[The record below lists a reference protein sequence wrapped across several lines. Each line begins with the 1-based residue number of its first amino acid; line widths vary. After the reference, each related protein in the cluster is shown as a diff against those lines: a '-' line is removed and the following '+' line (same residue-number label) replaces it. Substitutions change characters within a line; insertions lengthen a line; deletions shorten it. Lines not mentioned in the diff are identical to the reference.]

1 MSKFVSGCEIVR
13 EFPDGTAEK
22 LMLKE
27 KLNDGMWIAENH
39 KGLLRIV
46 DQKNI
51 FKISKGKIKVGD
63 YAYNPHSTS
72 VTLIDEDDD
81 LIYVNETYH
90 KVQNYK
96 TPNKIEL
103 FRRKSK

>member
-27 KLNDGMWIAENH
+27 KLNDGIWIAENH

-51 FKISKGKIKVGD
+51 FKINYGKIKCGD
-63 YAYNPHSTS
+63 YAYNPFSDC
-72 VTLIDEDDD
+72 VMLIDTEDD
-81 LIYVNETYH
+81 LPYVNENYY

-96 TPNKIEL
+96 ENKHE
-103 FRRKSK
+103 SHNS